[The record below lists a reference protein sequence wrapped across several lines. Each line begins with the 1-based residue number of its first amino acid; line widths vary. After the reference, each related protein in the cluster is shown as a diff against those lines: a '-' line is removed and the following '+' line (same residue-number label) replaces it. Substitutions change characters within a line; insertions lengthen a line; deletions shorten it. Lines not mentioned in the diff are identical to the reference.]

1 MVRLKKKT
9 HHPLDKLKIL
19 VEKEK
24 HGSSATQFCFA
35 YYKDIEMAYS
45 FWCSRYE
52 NISFKDFMNIGLNE
66 FNIKIANI
74 PEGEPL
80 YKVMQARGINTGTIK
95 DKDERKYWEKM
106 KRENKIPDVY
116 LPEKKTDLDIINK
129 IKKIGVIK

>member
-1 MVRLKKKT
+1 MKKKT

-24 HGSSATQFCFA
+24 HNSGATQFCFA

-52 NISFKDFMNIGLNE
+52 NISFKDFMNTGLNE

-95 DKDERKYWEKM
+95 DKEERKYWEKM

-116 LPEKKTDLDIINK
+116 LPEKKTDLDLINK

>member
-9 HHPLDKLKIL
+9 YHPLNKLKIL

-24 HGSSATQFCFA
+24 HSLSATQFCFA

-95 DKDERKYWEKM
+95 DKEERKYWEKM

-116 LPEKKTDLDIINK
+116 LPEKKTDLNIIDK

>member
-9 HHPLDKLKIL
+9 YHPLDKLKIL

-24 HGSSATQFCFA
+24 HNSCATQFCFA

-95 DKDERKYWEKM
+95 DKEERKYWEKM

-116 LPEKKTDLDIINK
+116 LPEKKTDLDLINK

>member
-1 MVRLKKKT
+1 
-9 HHPLDKLKIL
+9 
-19 VEKEK
+19 
-24 HGSSATQFCFA
+24 
-35 YYKDIEMAYS
+35 
-45 FWCSRYE
+45 
-52 NISFKDFMNIGLNE
+52 MNIGLNE

-95 DKDERKYWEKM
+95 DKEERKYWEKM

-116 LPEKKTDLDIINK
+116 LPEKKTDLDIISK

>member
-1 MVRLKKKT
+1 MKKKT

-24 HGSSATQFCFA
+24 HNSGATQFCFA

-52 NISFKDFMNIGLNE
+52 NISFKDFMNTGLNE

-95 DKDERKYWEKM
+95 DKEERKYWEKM

>member
-9 HHPLDKLKIL
+9 YHPLDKLKIL

-24 HGSSATQFCFA
+24 GGSSSTQFCFA

-95 DKDERKYWEKM
+95 DKEERKYWEKM

-116 LPEKKTDLDIINK
+116 LPEKKTDLDLINK